1 MEFRP
6 TLSRDTGVNL
16 TAADCEELLGST
28 FKFEGEPVSLQIHPG
43 LFYCGLGEA
52 VENQMPG
59 FVLPNHLKVACYC
72 YRQAAEVHNN
82 PVGMCKLAALFLLRG
97 VMEDPVQA
105 IVWYQKAAD
114 VGDAPDKCVVMQ
126 IMTGDARAGVAM
138 DQPRG
143 FALLCEAAEVG
154 YVQALFQV
162 ARCYLRGD
170 GVEKDAARAV
180 TCLLQLITRD
190 DAATASVTTAQSLLA
205 QCYATGEGVEADTV
219 QAAVW
224 CQRAADGGDT
234 NAIGMLPMIRTC
246 TFCGTTPARK
256 HCERCRKVRYCN
268 STCQA
273 AHWNREME
281 PHKSYCRR
289 TAEASQPEAGGGGGS
304 SSSAQ

>member
-1 MEFRP
+1 
-6 TLSRDTGVNL
+6 
-16 TAADCEELLGST
+16 
-28 FKFEGEPVSLQIHPG
+28 
-43 LFYCGLGEA
+43 
-52 VENQMPG
+52 
-59 FVLPNHLKVACYC
+59 
-72 YRQAAEVHNN
+72 
-82 PVGMCKLAALFLLRG
+82 
-97 VMEDPVQA
+97 MEDPVQA

-224 CQRAADGGDT
+224 CQRAADGGDA